1 MAKLSPSVP
10 IRTGGPDKGPSGR
23 TGGIA
28 QKLRVTAQRHMEDMT
43 LKIFQS
49 FLTLKKAEAS
59 QATKAFVLSVT
70 VTQESARGL
79 THIRQRQPASRRHNG
94 GTGWCLGTRSKNS
107 RILNTLLLPQ
117 F

>member
-1 MAKLSPSVP
+1 
-10 IRTGGPDKGPSGR
+10 
-23 TGGIA
+23 
-28 QKLRVTAQRHMEDMT
+28 MEDMT

-79 THIRQRQPASRRHNG
+79 THKRQPAAWRRHNG
-94 GTGWCLGTRSKNS
+94 GTGWCLGTRSKKS

>member
-1 MAKLSPSVP
+1 MVKLSPSVP

-79 THIRQRQPASRRHNG
+79 THIRQRQPAWRGG
-94 GTGWCLGTRSKNS
+94 GTASSNCRKGLVG
-107 RILNTLLLPQ
+107 L
-117 F
+117 